1 MNPTSGSPA
10 ECARSAAL
18 GSHCG
23 TEEQSEHSKSLIPV
37 PPEALRK
44 ALEANGDAS
53 DQIAVLGSTIIFLG
67 DFSFLERG

>member
-1 MNPTSGSPA
+1 MNPTSVSPA
-10 ECARSAAL
+10 ECARFAAL

-37 PPEALRK
+37 PPGLLTK

-53 DQIAVLGSTIIFLG
+53 DPTAVPGRTLVLLA